1 MTEAQHLARKAHLE
15 ARRQFEIAGHGEKTK
30 TRRAL
35 ELAAIEVL
43 KADSAARREREQ
55 RRVAA

>member
-1 MTEAQHLARKAHLE
+1 MTHDQITARKAHLE

-35 ELAAIEVL
+35 NEAANAVL
-43 KADSAARREREQ
+43 IADTAARREREQ

>member
-1 MTEAQHLARKAHLE
+1 MTSDQIARRKAHLE

-55 RRVAA
+55 RRIAA